1 MKLRELAHSR
11 TGDKG
16 NRCNISLIPYDTAH
30 YQHLRCVVTA
40 ERVKAHFR
48 DVVHG
53 AVERFEMPAVS
64 SFNFVLDD
72 ALGGG
77 VARSLSLD
85 THGKTLSSALLEMDV
100 PAPPGF
106 VSKDRDN
113 PASVPCAP
121 TTHLPKAEDFLL
133 WPPNVQAYGYR
144 IVDKLF
150 NSRVI
155 RKGPAIRPYTYGD
168 RLQLNYACA
177 SGTFSIE
184 EFIDRNALSGLLV
197 LKNGKVVLEQYG
209 LGLLP
214 SDRWSTMSTV
224 KSITSTLVGV
234 AVQDGAIGSLDDPA
248 TKYVPALAGSPYE
261 EVSVKH
267 LLTMSSGMKWNE
279 DYADKQSDVNRYSKS
294 LADGVPG
301 GVFALLKALP
311 REHAAGARWHYNTG
325 DTFLL
330 GAVLRSA
337 VGMPLAEYMSHK
349 IWRPCGM
356 EFDAFYTLESP
367 DGLEIGGSRAGIALR
382 DFGRFAQFVLDDG
395 VIDAKRLL
403 PEGWNAAANREAH
416 TFSDAQRALLPQI
429 RSGALSGYGYSW
441 WIADDGA
448 LTAVGFAGQRIYIN
462 RAEALAIITLGA
474 FPQPRYRGPDEHDRL
489 AEVVAFTEAVKQ
501 KLGNQHGGA

>member
-16 NRCNISLIPYDTAH
+16 NRSNISLIPYDASH
-30 YQHLRCVVTA
+30 YTHLRDVVTA
-40 ERVKAHFR
+40 ERVKEHFR
-48 DVVHG
+48 DIVHG
-53 AVERFEMPAVS
+53 AVERFELPAVS

-77 VARSLSLD
+77 VSRSLSLD
-85 THGKTLSSALLEMDV
+85 THGKSLSSALLEMDV

-106 VSKDRDN
+106 VQNTSAAAGS
-113 PASVPCAP
+113 ASCTP
-121 TTHLPKAEDFLL
+121 TSHLPKAEDFLL

-144 IVDKLF
+144 IVDRLF
-150 NSRVI
+150 NSRII
-155 RKGPAIRPYTYGD
+155 RKGPQMRPHSYGEQ
-168 RLQLNYACA
+168 LQLDYTCA
-177 SGTFSIE
+177 SGTFSIGE
-184 EFIDRNALSGLLV
+184 LIDRNSLSGLLV

-209 LGLLP
+209 LGLQP

-224 KSITSTLVGV
+224 KSITATLVGV

-279 DYADKQSDVNRYSKS
+279 DYTDKQSDVNKYSKS
-294 LADGVPG
+294 LADGEPG
-301 GVFALLKALP
+301 GVFALLRTLP
-311 REHAAGARWHYNTG
+311 REYAAGTHWHYNTG

-337 VGMPLAEYMSHK
+337 VGMPLADYMSQNV
-349 IWRPCGM
+349 WQPCGM

-367 DGLEIGGSRAGIALR
+367 DGLEIGGSRAGVALR
-382 DFGRFAQFVLDDG
+382 DFGRFAKFVLDDG
-395 VIDAKRLL
+395 VVDGKRRL
-403 PEGWNAAANREAH
+403 PEGWNADANHAAF
-416 TFSDAQRALLPQI
+416 TFSDADRAQLPQI
-429 RSGALSGYGYSW
+429 GSGALSGYGYSW

-448 LTAVGFAGQRIYIN
+448 LTAVGFAGQRIYVN

-474 FPQPRYRGPDEHDRL
+474 FPQPKYCGPGEHDRT
-489 AEVVAFTEAVKQ
+489 AEVVAFTEAVKAAL
-501 KLGNQHGGA
+501 KS

>member
-16 NRCNISLIPYDTAH
+16 NRSNISLIPYDTAH
-30 YQHLRCVVTA
+30 YDHLRDVVTA
-40 ERVKAHFR
+40 ERVKEHFR
-48 DVVHG
+48 HTVHG
-53 AVERFEMPAVS
+53 AVERFELPAVS

-85 THGKTLSSALLEMDV
+85 THGKSLSSALLEMDV
-100 PAPPGF
+100 PEPPGF
-106 VSKDRDN
+106 VRKNRD
-113 PASVPCAP
+113 AVDSAVCTP
-121 TTHLPKAEDFLL
+121 TSHLPKAEDFLL

-155 RKGPAIRPYTYGD
+155 RSGPQMRPHSYGE
-168 RLQLNYACA
+168 RLQLDYICA
-177 SGTFSIE
+177 GGTFSIGE
-184 EFIDRNALSGLLV
+184 LIDRNSLSGLLV
-197 LKNGKVVLEQYG
+197 IKSGKVVVEQYG
-209 LGLLP
+209 LGLQP

-234 AVQDGAIGSLDDPA
+234 AVQDGAIASLDDPA

-261 EVSVKH
+261 EVTVKH
-267 LLTMSSGMKWNE
+267 LLTMSSGMKWTE

-301 GVFALLKALP
+301 GVFAMLRELK
-311 REHAAGARWHYNTG
+311 REHAAGTHWHYNTG

-337 VGMPLAEYMSHK
+337 VGMPLADYLSHK
-349 IWRPCGM
+349 IWQPCGM

-367 DGLEIGGSRAGIALR
+367 GGLEIGGSRAGVALR
-382 DFGRFAQFVLDDG
+382 DFGRFAKFVLDDG
-395 VIDAKRLL
+395 VVDGKRLL
-403 PEGWNAAANREAH
+403 PEGWTAAANHEAF
-416 TFSDAQRALLPQI
+416 TFNAEDRALLPRI
-429 RSGALSGYGYSW
+429 VSSGMHGYGYSW

-448 LTAVGFAGQRIYIN
+448 LIANGFAGQRIYIN
-462 RAEALAIITLGA
+462 RAQSLAIVTLGA
-474 FPQPRYRGPDEHDRL
+474 FPQPRYQGPGAHDHV
-489 AEVVAFTEAVKQ
+489 AEIAAFTEAVKQ
-501 KLGNQHGGA
+501 ALKD

>member
-16 NRCNISLIPYDTAH
+16 NKSNISLVPYDPSH
-30 YQHLRCVVTA
+30 YQHLRDVVTA
-40 ERVKAHFR
+40 ERVKEHFR
-48 DVVHG
+48 DIVRG
-53 AVERFEMPAVS
+53 AVERYELPNIS

-85 THGKTLSSALLEMDV
+85 THGKSLSSALLEMEV
-100 PAPPGF
+100 PAPPGYA
-106 VSKDRDN
+106 VSNRAT
-113 PASVPCAP
+113 PARSATP
-121 TTHLPKAEDFLL
+121 TVHLPKAEDFLL

-150 NSRVI
+150 NSRII
-155 RKGPAIRPYTYGD
+155 RRGASPRPFDYGAALEVSYRSEGHTYALD
-168 RLQLNYACA
+168 
-177 SGTFSIE
+177 
-184 EFIDRNALSGLLV
+184 EFIDRNSLSGVLV
-197 LKNGKVVLEQYG
+197 VKNGKVVLEQYG

-224 KSITSTLVGV
+224 KSITATLVGV
-234 AVQDGAIGSLDDPA
+234 ALQDGAIGSLDDGV
-248 TKYVPALAGSPYE
+248 TKYVPSLRGSAYE
-261 EVSVKH
+261 DVAVKH
-267 LLTMSSGMKWNE
+267 LLTMSSGIKWNE
-279 DYADKQSDVNRYSKS
+279 DYTDKQSDVNRYSKS

-311 REHAAGARWHYNTG
+311 REHDAGTTWHYNTG

-337 VGMPLAEYMSHK
+337 VGMPLADYLSRK
-349 IWRPCGM
+349 IWQPRGM

-395 VIDAKRLL
+395 VIDGVRLL
-403 PEGWNAAANREAH
+403 PEGWNAAANDRIFS
-416 TFSDAQRALLPQI
+416 FSDADRAQLPQI
-429 RSGALSGYGYSW
+429 VSGALDGYGYSW

-462 RAEALAIITLGA
+462 RAEHLAIITLGA
-474 FPQPRYRGPDEHDRL
+474 FPQPRYRGPGEHDRL
-489 AEVVAFTEAVKQ
+489 ADVVGFTEAVKAAL
-501 KLGNQHGGA
+501 KGYD

>member
-16 NRCNISLIPYDTAH
+16 NRSNISLIPYDPAH
-30 YQHLRCVVTA
+30 YQHLAEVVTA
-40 ERVKAHFR
+40 QWVKAHFH
-48 DVVHG
+48 DIVHG
-53 AVERFEMPAVS
+53 AVERYELPAIHA
-64 SFNFVLDD
+64 FNFVLDD

-85 THGKTLSSALLEMDV
+85 THGKSLSSALLEMEV
-100 PAPPGF
+100 PAPPGYAA
-106 VSKDRDN
+106 RD
-113 PASVPCAP
+113 PETPGRQATPVA
-121 TTHLPKAEDFLL
+121 HLPKAEDFLL

-144 IVDKLF
+144 IVDQLF

-155 RKGPAIRPYTYGD
+155 RKGGTPRSLTYGD
-168 RLQLNYACA
+168 RLEISYESAGATYSLDD
-177 SGTFSIE
+177 
-184 EFIDRNALSGLLV
+184 FIDRNALSGLLV

-224 KSITSTLVGV
+224 KSITATLVGV
-234 AVQDGAIGSLDDPA
+234 ALQDGAIASLDDA
-248 TKYVPALAGSPYE
+248 VTIYVPSLRGSAYE
-261 EVSVKH
+261 EVAVKH
-267 LLTMSSGMKWNE
+267 LLTMSSGVQWNE

-311 REHAAGARWHYNTG
+311 RAHAAGTRWHYNTG

-337 VGMPLAEYMSHK
+337 VGMPLADYLSRK
-349 IWRPCGM
+349 IWQPCGM

-395 VIDAKRLL
+395 VVDGTRLL
-403 PEGWNAAANREAH
+403 PDGWNEAANRRAY
-416 TFSDAQRALLPQI
+416 TFSDADRTLLPQI
-429 RSGALSGYGYSW
+429 PSGALDGYGYSW
-441 WIADDGA
+441 WIAEDGA
-448 LTAVGFAGQRIYIN
+448 MTAVGFAGQRIYIN
-462 RAEALAIITLGA
+462 RAERLAIVTLGA
-474 FPQPRYRGPDEHDRL
+474 FPQPRYRGPGEHDRL
-489 AEVVAFTEAVKQ
+489 AEVVAFTEAVKS
-501 KLGNQHGGA
+501 KLQACD